1 MPIADEF
8 RAGIGGG
15 GEFLDL
21 AIFRAGEPVGRDASE
36 IGGARFE
43 SFFEGL
49 AKFVAAADSTRAYA
63 GRSGLRSLRGR
74 VVLEIG

>member
-1 MPIADEF
+1 LPIADEF
-8 RAGIGGG
+8 RAGIAGGRNL
-15 GEFLDL
+15 LDQ
-21 AIFRAGEPVGRDASE
+21 AIFRARELGGRGASE
-36 IGGARFE
+36 IGDARFE
-43 SFFEGL
+43 SLFEGL